1 MKTRLAC
8 LALCLFLAPMLTAA
22 DPVHQISISTLDGKS
37 DALKAHAGKAL
48 LIVNVAS
55 QCGYTGQYAGLQ
67 QLHKE
72 FAEAGLVVIGVPCN
86 DFGGQEPGGP
96 EEIKQCAA
104 GFQASFPL
112 TEKITIK
119 GAGKHPLYQTL
130 TGDSSPV
137 PGEVG
142 WNFEKFLVDR
152 KGKVVARF
160 DSSTEPDAAELV
172 SAIKKAIAQ

>member
-1 MKTRLAC
+1 MKASLAS
-8 LALCLFLAPMLTAA
+8 LALSLFFAPMLAAA
-22 DPVHQISISTLDGKS
+22 DPVHQIPINTLDGQP

-67 QLHKE
+67 QLQKE
-72 FAEAGLVVIGVPCN
+72 FADAGLVVIGVPCN

-96 EEIKQCAA
+96 AEIKQCAA

-119 GAGKHPLYQTL
+119 GANKHPLYQAL
-130 TGDSSPV
+130 TGDASPA
-137 PGEVG
+137 PGDVG
-142 WNFEKFLVDR
+142 WNFEKFLIDR
-152 KGKVVARF
+152 NGKVVARF
-160 DSSTEPDAAELV
+160 DSSTEPDAADLV
-172 SAIKKAIAQ
+172 SAIKKAVAR